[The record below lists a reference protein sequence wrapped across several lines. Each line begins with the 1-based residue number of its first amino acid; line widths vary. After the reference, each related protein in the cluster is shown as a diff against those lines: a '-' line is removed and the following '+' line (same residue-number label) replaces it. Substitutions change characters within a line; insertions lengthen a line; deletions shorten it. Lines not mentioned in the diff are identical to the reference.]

1 MKSTYTLSP
10 PPTPCLPTDTPP
22 SVGLADNTLLPLATA
37 TLTAVQQIGLP
48 EARINLA
55 HCAVALAEARKS
67 IRAYRGLNEVMGLL
81 DNDPLA
87 GGAPV
92 PMHLRN
98 APTRLMKEGGWGA
111 GYKYNPDYVDGEVLQ
126 EVCTVWGRPMRGI
139 ELICGLFV
147 SIYRRSLR
155 GRSFWRRGIW
165 GRRGTWS

>member
-1 MKSTYTLSP
+1 MVVIASEEYVYYQ
-10 PPTPCLPTDTPP
+10 PTPHSLLTCQHSP

-55 HCAVALAEARKS
+55 HCAVALAEAKKS

-81 DNDPLA
+81 DSDPLA
-87 GGAPV
+87 SGAPV
-92 PMHLRN
+92 PMSLRS

-111 GYKYNPDYVDGEVLQ
+111 GYKYNPDYVNGEVFQ
-126 EVCTVWGRPMRGI
+126 EVCIVWGRQMRVV

-147 SIYRRSLR
+147 SIYRRSLW
-155 GRSFWRRGIW
+155 GRSF
-165 GRRGTWS
+165 